1 MTLAEKRIAAQP
13 KIRAWLWIVALLVVA
28 MVLVGGATRLT
39 DSGLSIT
46 EWQPFAGA
54 IPPLNAADWEAAFAK
69 YKLTPEFL
77 TQNAAMT
84 LEEFKT
90 IFWWEWGHRFLGRF
104 IGIAFAVP
112 FLAFLALRRIDLKLF
127 WRLLAIFALGA
138 AQGGMGWY
146 MVQSGLVDR
155 VDVSQYRLAAH
166 LTLATVIF
174 AALCWTALGV
184 GEARRRPRYWNDW
197 IAVLLL
203 ALILLQIAAGGFVA
217 GIDAGMGYNTW
228 PKMDG
233 EYIPD
238 GLLAM
243 QPAWKNLFENA
254 MTVQFDH
261 RMLAYAI
268 LLVAMLHAWQ
278 SCTLASLAILYIL
291 FVQAMIGIM
300 AVVLQ
305 VPFALALTHQ
315 AGAMLAVAA
324 AVWNL
329 HRQVRDMPGKLPSP
343 ASLIPA

>member
-1 MTLAEKRIAAQP
+1 MTLAEKRISAQP
-13 KIRAWLWIVALLVVA
+13 KIRAWLWCVALLVFF

-46 EWQPFAGA
+46 EWQPLVGA
-54 IPPLNAADWEAAFAK
+54 IPPLNEADWEAAFAK

-77 TQNAAMT
+77 QQNSSMT
-84 LEEFKT
+84 LAEFKT
-90 IFWWEWGHRFLGRF
+90 IFWWEWGHRSFGRL
-104 IGIAFAVP
+104 IGLAFAIP
-112 FLAFLALRRIDLKLF
+112 FLVFLALRRIDLKLF
-127 WRLLAIFALGA
+127 WRLLAILVLGA
-138 AQGGMGWY
+138 AQGGLGWY
-146 MVQSGLVDR
+146 MVKSGLIDR

-166 LTLATVIF
+166 LTLATFIF
-174 AALCWTALGV
+174 AALCWTSLGV
-184 GEARRRPRYWNDW
+184 GAARRAPRYWNDW
-197 IAVLLL
+197 IAVLLF

-228 PKMDG
+228 PLMDG
-233 EYIPD
+233 QFVPD
-238 GLLAM
+238 GLLVM
-243 QPAWKNLFENA
+243 KPAWKNFFENA

-261 RMLAYAI
+261 RMLAYVILVVAI
-268 LLVAMLHAWQ
+268 VHAWQ

-329 HRQVRDMPGKLPSP
+329 HRQLRDMPGKLEIQSP
-343 ASLIPA
+343 LIAA